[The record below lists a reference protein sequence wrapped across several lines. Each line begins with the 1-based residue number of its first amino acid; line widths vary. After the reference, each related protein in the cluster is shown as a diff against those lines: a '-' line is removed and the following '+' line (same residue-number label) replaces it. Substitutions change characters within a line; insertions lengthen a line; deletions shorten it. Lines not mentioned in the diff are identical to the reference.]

1 MFLTEPGH
9 GIVEARFLFP
19 KYWQGPPFS
28 GNEYM
33 VDWICMS
40 MNKLAS
46 KKAPILSVLRHFDIS
61 AKKSEGERLDP
72 RRISHIHG
80 IFLS

>member
-1 MFLTEPGH
+1 
-9 GIVEARFLFP
+9 
-19 KYWQGPPFS
+19 
-28 GNEYM
+28 M